1 MNSEITKGS
10 NSLIPLSSGKG
21 ALPAYAL
28 SGGKGGQLAH
38 PQKAISCLFL
48 LLFFTALPLFPAI
61 IITRDEGDIISKE
74 LYHQNYFAEIHND
87 KIVSLYDFNNFEI
100 THIDHQLRIYT
111 TINFTTF
118 QVEMERQNQAQIQ
131 SELRANDPDRMQRI
145 AAATNALFSQM
156 QPGFIMVDTLDVCGY
171 KSFEYHVYNGAVI
184 QQKLWISKALQEK
197 IDREVN
203 PANIKQLENVLKNN
217 RQVYLQAMGIG
228 LDPISS
234 VVEQIEAVG
243 YIVKRVDYGL
253 RNAADPELESEMDKD
268 PNQIIDILE
277 RDVDPVIFTAH
288 QSYKKV
294 SYSEYLTAVYNL
306 YGG

>member
-1 MNSEITKGS
+1 MNSEITKPLLA
-10 NSLIPLSSGKG
+10 LI
-21 ALPAYAL
+21 
-28 SGGKGGQLAH
+28 
-38 PQKAISCLFL
+38 
-48 LLFFTALPLFPAI
+48 LLFFISPLFPAI

-87 KIVSLYDFNNFEI
+87 KIVSLYNFNNFEI

-111 TINFTTF
+111 TINFQTF
-118 QVEMERQNQAQIQ
+118 QVEMEKQNQAQIQ
-131 SELRANDPDRMQRI
+131 AELKANDPERMQRI
-145 AAATNALFSQM
+145 ADATNALFSQM

-171 KSFEYHVYNGAVI
+171 KSFEYHVYNGSVI
-184 QQKLWISKALQEK
+184 QQKLWISKTLQER

-228 LDPISS
+228 LDPVSS

-253 RNAADPELESEMDKD
+253 RNANDPEFESEMDKD
-268 PNQIIDILE
+268 PSEITDILE
-277 RDVDPVIFTAH
+277 MNVDPVIFTAH
-288 QSYKKV
+288 KSYKKI
-294 SYSEYLTAVYNL
+294 SYNEYLIAVYNR